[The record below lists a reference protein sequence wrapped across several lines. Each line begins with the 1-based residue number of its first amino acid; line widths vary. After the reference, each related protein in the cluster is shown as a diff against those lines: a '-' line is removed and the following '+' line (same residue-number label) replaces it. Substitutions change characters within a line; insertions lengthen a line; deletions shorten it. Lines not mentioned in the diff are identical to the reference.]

1 MGASGAVADSRAMSA
16 AAAEAILDNPDE
28 VAAKVEH
35 NNRWMDTFS
44 EDLKKLGLK
53 PYPANGNYMLVD
65 ATMTGKTTAEIL
77 DAAIKMEKVYL
88 KRIGDIHGKSGYFRI
103 TPGTDEENE
112 RFVKF
117 ARAYF
122 G

>member
-1 MGASGAVADSRAMSA
+1 MPFQWPIRIGTNPIDVYISA
-16 AAAEAILDNPDE
+16 HE
-28 VAAKVEH
+28 
-35 NNRWMDTFS
+35 
-44 EDLKKLGLK
+44 KLGLK

-103 TPGTDEENE
+103 TPGTNEENE
-112 RFVKF
+112 RFIKF